1 MLLEPMVSNR
11 AARLSIRNRRGWN
24 FMEDTDQ
31 VLAGPIYVA
40 WYLLGL
46 TTQRSRVGRGESE
59 KTSPLVTDCLV
70 HVNFMIVH
78 SRSSSSKALPIC
90 LSFSKVQVT
99 WLFFDF
105 VGGTSQSVNL
115 VKHIRAPSRRKCGN
129 QSYQTATIRISTRA
143 YSSDRRNDFS

>member
-46 TTQRSRVGRGESE
+46 TTQRYRVSSGESE
-59 KTSPLVTDCLV
+59 KTSPPSHRL
-70 HVNFMIVH
+70 
-78 SRSSSSKALPIC
+78 SRSQLYDRAQPQLELENASNLFVSIVF
-90 LSFSKVQVT
+90 LSFSNVQVAFLRLCGRNVPVSEPCQT
-99 WLFFDF
+99 HSCSESSKMRQPKLPNGNDKNIYAGLF
-105 VGGTSQSVNL
+105 
-115 VKHIRAPSRRKCGN
+115 KRREK
-129 QSYQTATIRISTRA
+129 
-143 YSSDRRNDFS
+143 